1 MWKANIEADEKI
13 KQKKAQMNKG
23 SSLFFNLL
31 HVSCPTQS
39 VMIETY
45 VRDHVH
51 ETRVLDVIVSTW
63 MTANLMRNSRIPEV
77 KIPLFLHIGEFIL
90 NYGLQTFKDR
100 STVNFKVVN

>member
-39 VMIETY
+39 VMIENY

-51 ETRVLDVIVSTW
+51 ETR
-63 MTANLMRNSRIPEV
+63 E
-77 KIPLFLHIGEFIL
+77 
-90 NYGLQTFKDR
+90 
-100 STVNFKVVN
+100 